1 MTNAMF
7 QIYGNKIKKFYE
19 IGFSKQ
25 EVKQELS
32 KEMNYYEQ
40 ALYEVR
46 AKQNK
51 VQSFTSFEDLYNYD
65 EFGYK
70 HEFKTY
76 QEFMKH
82 LQACNS
88 SFNNLLEEHLENL
101 DYRVCHL
108 YTNKNTTMCTRWEI
122 ENRIECLEKH
132 LMSI

>member
-1 MTNAMF
+1 
-7 QIYGNKIKKFYE
+7 
-19 IGFSKQ
+19 
-25 EVKQELS
+25 
-32 KEMNYYEQ
+32 MNYYEQ

-70 HEFKTY
+70 QEFKTY
-76 QEFMKH
+76 QEFIKY
-82 LQACNS
+82 LQACNL
-88 SFNNLLEEHLENL
+88 SFDNLIEEHLENL
-101 DYRVCHL
+101 DYRVCYL

-122 ENRIECLEKH
+122 ENRIECLGKH